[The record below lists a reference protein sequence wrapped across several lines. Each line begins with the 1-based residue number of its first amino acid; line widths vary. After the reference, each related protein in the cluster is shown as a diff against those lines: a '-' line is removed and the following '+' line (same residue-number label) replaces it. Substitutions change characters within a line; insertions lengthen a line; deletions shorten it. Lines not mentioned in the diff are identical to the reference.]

1 MFQMKLEWSGCSSA
15 KTWGFRLFVFFFLEE
30 KKHKNEMEKRKRK
43 ICSIGFNLGLVFI

>member
-15 KTWGFRLFVFFFLEE
+15 KTWGFRLFVSFGR